1 MKRYGEKETIC
12 LIIVP
17 LYLPNQTNINDDRS
31 LHGQREREWGEWER
45 VRERK
50 ESGMGVREWV
60 GESKVKS
67 ERSDGESEE
76 RKWRERMR

>member
-31 LHGQREREWGEWER
+31 LHGQRERERMRR
-45 VRERK
+45 VRESEREK
-50 ESGMGVREWV
+50 REWEGGKGV
-60 GESKVKS
+60 SRGE
-67 ERSDGESEE
+67 
-76 RKWRERMR
+76 